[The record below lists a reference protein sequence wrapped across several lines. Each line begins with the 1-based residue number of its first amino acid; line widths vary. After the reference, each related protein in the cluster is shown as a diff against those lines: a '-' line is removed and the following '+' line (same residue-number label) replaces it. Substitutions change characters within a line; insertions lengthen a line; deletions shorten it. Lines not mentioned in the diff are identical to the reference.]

1 MSGTVDAH
9 VHLLPGRLAE
19 KVRGFFEAG
28 GLVDLAY
35 PLDHGAICE
44 RLAGEGVSTVW
55 TLPYAH
61 RRGVAEWMNEE
72 SAATARRGLAV
83 EVVGGA
89 TVHPDD
95 DDPAGL
101 VRTAVDDLGLR
112 VLKLHCSVGDYDPAD
127 PRLTPVWEY
136 AESVALPVVV
146 HAGHSVLGTTGLDD
160 LGPVEQVARRHPE
173 ARIIIAHCGHDAVD
187 EAVRLVEEHTYV
199 HADLTPVVFDLVG
212 IAPTDAGRISDKLL
226 FGTDAPNTGITAGG
240 CLAHVAALGLD
251 PEQHAA
257 VTGGNARR
265 LVDAVGSAPRTD
277 DHDTRALLLRQRYP
291 IIDELERDGMPSL
304 DVSGLAVLDAE
315 LEAER
320 LALERQLSAYVV
332 VYADF
337 RCRSLPGELQL
348 CQRATSA
355 ALSDADLAAVRAF
368 EHRLPA
374 GHAACAYAR
383 PGRR

>member
-1 MSGTVDAH
+1 MPGTVDAH
-9 VHLLPGRLAE
+9 VHLLPGRLAD

-35 PLDHGAICE
+35 PLDHGAICDQ
-44 RLAGEGVSTVW
+44 LADEGISTVW

-83 EVVGGA
+83 GVVGGA

-101 VRTAVDDLGLR
+101 VRTAVEDLGLR

-127 PRLTPVWEY
+127 RRLTPVWDY
-136 AESVALPVVV
+136 AEAVALPVVV

-187 EAVRLVEEHTYV
+187 EAVRLVEQHRHV
-199 HADLTPVVFDLVG
+199 HADLTPVVFDRVD
-212 IAPTDAGRISDKLL
+212 ISATDAQRISDKLL
-226 FGTDAPNTGITAGG
+226 FGTDAPNTGITAADGLVH
-240 CLAHVAALGLD
+240 LASLGLD
-251 PEQHAA
+251 PDQHAA
-257 VTGGNARR
+257 VSGGNARR
-265 LVDAVGSAPRTD
+265 LIDGVGSTPRPD
-277 DHDTRALLLRQRYP
+277 DRDARARLIRQRYP
-291 IIDELERDGMPSL
+291 IIAELEADGMPAL
-304 DVSGLAVLDAE
+304 DVSGLAVLDDE

-320 LALERQLSAYVV
+320 IGLERRLSAYVV

-337 RCRSLPGELQL
+337 RCRSLPEELQL
-348 CQRATSA
+348 CQRTTTA
-355 ALSDADLAAVRAF
+355 ALSEAELAAIRDF
-368 EHRLPA
+368 EGRLPT

-383 PGRR
+383 PRAR

>member
-1 MSGTVDAH
+1 MPGTVDAH
-9 VHLLPGRLAE
+9 VHLLPGRLAD

-35 PLDHGAICE
+35 PLDHGAICDQ
-44 RLAGEGVSTVW
+44 LADEGISTVW

-83 EVVGGA
+83 GVVGGA

-101 VRTAVDDLGLR
+101 VRTAVEDLGLR

-136 AESVALPVVV
+136 AEAVALPVVV
-146 HAGHSVLGTTGLDD
+146 HAGHSVLGTTALDD

-187 EAVRLVEEHTYV
+187 DAVRLVTAHPQV
-199 HADLTPVVFDLVG
+199 HADLTPVVFDRVD
-212 IAPTDAGRISDKLL
+212 ISPVDARRISDKLL
-226 FGTDAPNTGITAGG
+226 FGTDAPNTGITATD
-240 CLAHVAALGLD
+240 CLTHVASLGLD
-251 PEQHAA
+251 AEQHAA

-265 LVDAVGSAPRTD
+265 LVDGVGSAARTD
-277 DHDTRALLLRQRYP
+277 DHDARARLIRQRYP
-291 IIDELERDGMPSL
+291 VLAELDEDGLPPP
-304 DVSGLAVLDAE
+304 DVSGLAVLAGE
-315 LEAER
+315 LETER
-320 LALERQLSAYVV
+320 IELERRLSAHVV

-348 CQRATSA
+348 CRRATSA
-355 ALSDADLAAVRAF
+355 ALSDAELAAIRDF
-368 EHRLPA
+368 ERRLPT
-374 GHAACAYAR
+374 GHAACVYAR
-383 PGRR
+383 SRAR